1 MTTVTA
7 KDTTAPVIRTL
18 RANQL
23 VVDRTVQR
31 SLDTRRAAAIAAD
44 FDRNALGTFVVSHRS
59 DGTYHIID
67 GQHRHAVVIL
77 LDGDTWDLVCE
88 VHEGL
93 TRAQEARMF
102 RLLNNS
108 RAVGVLDKFLVRVQE
123 GDPIAVGI
131 TTKLQHHGWTV
142 VVSKAAGSF
151 VAVGAIEKAYRR
163 AGNDGPALADWV
175 LEVVTEAFGHNVDG
189 VRGEIITGLSLLW
202 LRHGEAVDRPKL
214 VNELKG
220 YVGGPRALVG
230 RARSLKE
237 YRGGTVGDAMAEHL
251 VMLINKNRRVHRLPA
266 WDTEGE
272 D

>member
-1 MTTVTA
+1 MTTVTP
-7 KDTTAPVIRTL
+7 TEAPAIRTL
-18 RANQL
+18 RAEQL

-31 SLDTRRAAAIAAD
+31 ALDTTRAARIAAD
-44 FDRNALGTFVVSHRS
+44 FDRSALGTFVVSHRA
-59 DGTYHIID
+59 DGSYHIID

-77 LDGDTWDLVCE
+77 LDGDKWELNCE
-88 VHEGL
+88 VHENL
-93 TRAQEARMF
+93 TRAEEARMF

-108 RAVGVLDKFLVRVQE
+108 RPVGVLDKFVVRVEEQ
-123 GDPIAVGI
+123 DPIAVGI
-131 TTKLQHHGWTV
+131 TQKLNEHGWTV
-142 VVSKAAGSF
+142 VTSKAVGSF

-163 AGNDGPALADWV
+163 AGERGPALADWV
-175 LEVVTEAFGHNVDG
+175 LGVVTESFGHNVDG

-202 LRHGEAVDRPKL
+202 LRHGEQVDRVKL
-214 VNELKG
+214 VNELQG

-251 VMLINKNRRVHRLPA
+251 VSLINKNRRVHRLPA
-266 WDTEGE
+266 WDTE